1 MSPGECVKL
10 KPNALSY
17 DRRLD
22 MRLEYACSKE
32 DSGDMHLET
41 ATLAAL
47 VHKYKSDVSQRFYHR
62 FARTFGGVNRI
73 VKCPGIDPVHVRKD
87 MRVTSS

>member
-1 MSPGECVKL
+1 MCQTEA
-10 KPNALSY
+10 NALSY

-47 VHKYKSDVSQRFYHR
+47 GTSTSRMVSQRFYHR
-62 FARTFGGVNRI
+62 FARTFAEWNFKMSR
-73 VKCPGIDPVHVRKD
+73 IDPAPMLERIW
-87 MRVTSS
+87 VTSS